1 MTVDAVIVM
10 PARVGRKRDLMGR
23 EVKGCGID
31 GGEAERK
38 RKGKRECCK
47 ATGAIPCLVE
57 PWTERESG

>member
-38 RKGKRECCK
+38 RKGKGCVARQP
-47 ATGAIPCLVE
+47 GQSPVWSNLG
-57 PWTERESG
+57 PRGSG